1 MPTHLSSERP
11 DCKGAFVQVVS
22 MFVRGA
28 PDWQQGVSRAYTS
41 ANGDIALKWM
51 DGRDSGVRV
60 RVAPHKPSDPII
72 DISWTAPNDRA
83 PSALAPVPPGAI
95 GGRS

>member
-1 MPTHLSSERP
+1 
-11 DCKGAFVQVVS
+11 
-22 MFVRGA
+22 MFVRGG

-83 PSALAPVPPGAI
+83 PSALAPVPHGAI